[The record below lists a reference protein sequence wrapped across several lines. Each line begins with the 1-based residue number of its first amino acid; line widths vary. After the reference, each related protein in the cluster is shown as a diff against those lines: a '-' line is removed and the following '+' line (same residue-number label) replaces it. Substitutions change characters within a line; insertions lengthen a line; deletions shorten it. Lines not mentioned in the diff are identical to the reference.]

1 MSMSCCLPR
10 LLIWKRPERDSLE
23 ADKDHTQSLK
33 NHVGLPPKVNVSSDT
48 GFGNPHTMAST
59 YAERA
64 QLADWSN
71 DTRKSEVLNAHEL
84 DTTSFQQ
91 NLSPPGTSVPGFP
104 MTNEPDKAV
113 CTNIKLS
120 RDLWEEAFTTLD
132 KDKQDLLCK
141 IENPHGPNVV
151 DRVAKQ
157 TEKMYREHEERGWEA
172 NFKKGLESALKSVI
186 KCKELISTCVASD
199 PTGHAAAAWTIVS
212 LGLQLA
218 QNEMD
223 RRETILKASG
233 ILAENLVLLEAIEE
247 SYRDRTVRDSENL
260 EHVIVVVYKAIL
272 ELSAEIVRQ
281 NSLSNGKRILYSFT
295 ALLENR
301 LQELKD
307 TLVEAQKELSEWTNI
322 IEQQYRKKEGKDLD
336 EKVDQILAV
345 LTADLVTKVSILE
358 SRALTAEE
366 DRILDWYSKYPF
378 FESRKDAKSRR
389 DADTGAWILKS
400 PEYKAWKESGDEILW
415 LYGNCEPFLHPIL
428 QR

>member
-1 MSMSCCLPR
+1 MSCCLPR
-10 LLIWKRPERDSLE
+10 LFKWKRPESHSPE
-23 ADKDHTQSLK
+23 ADKDHIQSLE

-48 GFGNPHTMAST
+48 GFENPHTTAPT

-64 QLADWSN
+64 QLADRSN
-71 DTRKSEVLNAHEL
+71 DTRESEVLNAREV

-91 NLSPPGTSVPGFP
+91 NLSPPGASIPGLP

-113 CTNIKLS
+113 CTTVKLS

-141 IENPHGPNVV
+141 IERPHGPKVV
-151 DRVAKQ
+151 DRVAKE

-172 NFKKGLESALKSVI
+172 NFKKGFESALKSVI
-186 KCKELISTCVASD
+186 KCKEIISTCVASD

-233 ILAENLVLLEAIEE
+233 ILAENLVLLGAIEA

-260 EHVIVVVYKAIL
+260 EHVIVIVYKAIL
-272 ELSAEIVRQ
+272 ELSAEIVHQ
-281 NSLSNGKRILYSFT
+281 NSLSSGKRVLNSFT
-295 ALLENR
+295 TLLENR
-301 LQELKD
+301 LKELKRA
-307 TLVEAQKELSEWTNI
+307 LVEAQEKLSRWTSI
-322 IEQQYRKKEGKDLD
+322 IEQEYRKNEGKELD
-336 EKVDQILAV
+336 EKVDMILAIV
-345 LTADLVTKVSILE
+345 LTDLVKKVSILE

-378 FESRKDAKSRR
+378 FESHKDATSRR
-389 DADTGAWILKS
+389 DANTGAWILES
-400 PEYKAWKESGDEILW
+400 PEYKAWKESGDKVLW
-415 LYGNCEPFLHPIL
+415 LYGNCKPFLPPVL